1 MKEHCISRCG
11 PPPALVR
18 GERGVRAHGAAAGVG
33 VEAVRRR
40 HHPPRADQR
49 AAAERGQ
56 RRARQDPEIPRTCT
70 QIFLGGSSNIF
81 PTTGVILAHG
91 RPRCP
96 DAADE
101 GVVRCTLGAV
111 VPPAHYP
118 LGHVAARVPGEA
130 ARVAACRDGG
140 RRGRQQQGG
149 GQREHREREGAL
161 NWRWSLEMVAA
172 DVISSPAWTARL
184 HVSLSPLA
192 RDIRLL

>member
-1 MKEHCISRCG
+1 MLR

-40 HHPPRADQR
+40 HHPPRRDQR

-81 PTTGVILAHG
+81 PTTTAAIPARGRP

-101 GVVRCTLGAV
+101 GVVRRTLGAG

-130 ARVAACRDGG
+130 ARVAACRDRG

-149 GQREHREREGAL
+149 RQLEHGEREH
-161 NWRWSLEMVAA
+161 
-172 DVISSPAWTARL
+172 
-184 HVSLSPLA
+184 
-192 RDIRLL
+192 

>member
-1 MKEHCISRCG
+1 MMIAEGYEFIETDFYFEKYERTLFLVYLVAAPTSA
-11 PPPALVR
+11 PPALVR

-56 RRARQDPEIPRTCT
+56 RRARRHAVQDSEIPRTCT

-130 ARVAACRDGG
+130 ARVAACRGDGG

-149 GQREHREREGAL
+149 GQLEHGEREH
-161 NWRWSLEMVAA
+161 
-172 DVISSPAWTARL
+172 
-184 HVSLSPLA
+184 
-192 RDIRLL
+192 

>member
-1 MKEHCISRCG
+1 MLR

-18 GERGVRAHGAAAGVG
+18 GERGVRAHGAPAGVG

-40 HHPPRADQR
+40 HHPPRRDQR

-81 PTTGVILAHG
+81 PTAAAILSQG
-91 RPRCP
+91 RPRCHP

-101 GVVRCTLGAV
+101 GVVRRTLGAG
-111 VPPAHYP
+111 VPPAHDP

-130 ARVAACRDGG
+130 ARVAACRDRG

-149 GQREHREREGAL
+149 RQLEHGEREH
-161 NWRWSLEMVAA
+161 
-172 DVISSPAWTARL
+172 
-184 HVSLSPLA
+184 
-192 RDIRLL
+192 